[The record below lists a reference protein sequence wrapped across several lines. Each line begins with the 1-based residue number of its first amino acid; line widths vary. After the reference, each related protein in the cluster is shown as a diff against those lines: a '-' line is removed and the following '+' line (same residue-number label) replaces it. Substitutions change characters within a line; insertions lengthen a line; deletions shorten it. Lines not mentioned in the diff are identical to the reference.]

1 MLGTLSSEQIEQVL
15 CSASRERNMDRSACQ
30 ETEQMVEFVTR
41 YKRYAQIT
49 AAFARH
55 DFGYLFDRIGFSKL
69 FGGEKALPPHEE
81 GKEGEGISQPI
92 KTLSAPE
99 RLRMVCEELGPT
111 FVKMG
116 QILSTRPDLLPK
128 PYIMELRKLQDHVSK
143 IPFEEVKKVV
153 ETEMGKELKE
163 IFPTFEEKP
172 IAAASIAQVHRC
184 TLPDGTQA
192 VAKVQRPGIE
202 EQIRKDLS
210 ILYEMARL
218 ANRSSFAE
226 TIDKVK
232 VIQEFEWV
240 ILRELDFALEGHL
253 TEEFARNFQDDS
265 KVHIARIFWDY
276 SARRLLTMEFLD
288 GVNISHLD
296 AHHKEKVDTRE
307 IARKVVM
314 ITLKQIFRDGLFH
327 ADPHPGNLML
337 LQDGVI
343 GILDFGMIG
352 RLDRPTLAML
362 RAIAFDV
369 IQRDHLSMAAH
380 LLDYDIV
387 GHDVDMRKLR
397 EDLRLLFRNI
407 ASMPMAQASE
417 ALQSFVVE
425 HQLHIPADLFLLDKT
440 FGTLDGTIRILDPNI
455 DFQVVAED
463 FRAEEGIK
471 VRDIETMAKELGMRL
486 FQDADAIV
494 EMPIMLRRIMR
505 RADEGHL
512 AIQTRIQI
520 DDETYARLNKLA
532 LNLLTG
538 ATGIAALIFAWFT
551 RAATDIPLPFG
562 IKLPFLLLIIGGL
575 LVFLTAWSLW

>member
-1 MLGTLSSEQIEQVL
+1 
-15 CSASRERNMDRSACQ
+15 
-30 ETEQMVEFVTR
+30 MVEFVTR

-69 FGGEKALPPHEE
+69 FGGEKALPPHES

-153 ETEMGKELKE
+153 ETEMGRELKE

-172 IAAASIAQVHRC
+172 LAAASIAQVHRC

-202 EQIRKDLS
+202 EQIRMDLS
-210 ILYEMARL
+210 ILYGMARL

-226 TIDKVK
+226 NIDMVK
-232 VIQEFEWV
+232 VIQEFERV
-240 ILRELDFALEGHL
+240 ILRELDFVAEGHL
-253 TEEFARNFQDDS
+253 TEEFARNFQDDA

-276 SARRLLTMEFLD
+276 SAQSLLTMEFLD
-288 GVNISHLD
+288 GVNISQLD
-296 AHHKEKVDTRE
+296 VHHKQEVDTRE
-307 IARKVVM
+307 LAKKVVM
-314 ITLKQIFRDGLFH
+314 VTLKQIFRDGLFH

-337 LQDGVI
+337 LPDGVL

-352 RLDRPTLAML
+352 RFDRHTLAML
-362 RAIAFDV
+362 RAIVFDV
-369 IQRDHLSMAAH
+369 IRRDHVSMAAH

-407 ASMPMAQASE
+407 ASMPRAQASD
-417 ALQSFVVE
+417 ALQSFVIE
-425 HQLHIPADLFLLDKT
+425 HELHIPADLFLLDKT
-440 FGTLDGTIRILDPNI
+440 FGTLDGTIRLLDPNF
-455 DFQVVAED
+455 DLQVVAED
-463 FRAEEGIK
+463 FGTEEGMKIL
-471 VRDIETMAKELGMRL
+471 DIETMAKKLGMRI

-494 EMPIMLRRIMR
+494 EMPVLLRRIMR
-505 RADEGHL
+505 RVDEGHF
-512 AIQTRIQI
+512 ATRTRIQI
-520 DDETYARLNKLA
+520 DDETYARLNKLG

-538 ATGIAALIFAWFT
+538 ATGIVALMFAWFT
-551 RAATDIPLPFG
+551 RAATDILLPFG
-562 IKLPFLLLIIGGL
+562 IKLPSLLLTTGVL
-575 LVFLTAWSLW
+575 LLFLTSWSLWKAKKL